1 MLPDSSPTPSVQS
14 VQSHSD
20 RSRGLYASKDDRTVL
35 ESPKKCMLIKG
46 RVGISKLS
54 TYDLP
59 NKNFVYGSP
68 HVHVDQG
75 AGEIISAWVTAE
87 PSQKRDYDKMTVAT
101 NILAIK
107 NGCITSK
114 AMHQYGKAH
123 TTLRRKELLTNDTQR
138 QNNESR
144 FEGPFGRKTELLVIT
159 YFYYIYIYL

>member
-1 MLPDSSPTPSVQS
+1 MSSVTPSPPPSVHSGNQS
-14 VQSHSD
+14 NRIISQ
-20 RSRGLYASKDDRTVL
+20 REASQLIL

-68 HVHVDQG
+68 HVQVAQG

-87 PSQKRDYDKMTVAT
+87 PSKKRDYDKMTVAT

-114 AMHQYGKAH
+114 AMHLYGKAH

-144 FEGPFGRKTELLVIT
+144 FEGPFGRKTEL
-159 YFYYIYIYL
+159 